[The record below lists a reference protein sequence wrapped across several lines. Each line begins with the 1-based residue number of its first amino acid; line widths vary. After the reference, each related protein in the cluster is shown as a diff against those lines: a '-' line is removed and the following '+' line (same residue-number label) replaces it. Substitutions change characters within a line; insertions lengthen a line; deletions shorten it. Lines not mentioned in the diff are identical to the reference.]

1 MNYYFYVIGSKNR
14 RHEAEA
20 GNCVSRKYSIDQGQG
35 RGGRAGGEVVG
46 GACGRGAASRRLGG
60 RCVPAACVPPGF
72 KAKVAPIQL

>member
-1 MNYYFYVIGSKNR
+1 MIR
-14 RHEAEA
+14 A
-20 GNCVSRKYSIDQGQG
+20 
-35 RGGRAGGEVVG
+35 RGGVGALGGEVEG